1 MTHALAQIAETGA
14 HQASARDVLDQP
26 LANQRAR
33 AGAGVAL
40 ATMLIDE
47 TQQQSRKLHQYV
59 ESLMALD
66 VDGRKGFID
75 YLGQVMKECKA
86 LVKEDGTWTLYKKI
100 EASAGVRLS
109 EFRTIAKSIGEGFV
123 PDLTQNYHTIVG
135 MARELLASKGK
146 KDNHGRKPTHGLVK
160 AMKYLKKLEA
170 LDEMDEA
177 MIQTLLAAAQKMAVE
192 AGLTVETE
200 EAPM

>member
-1 MTHALAQIAETGA
+1 MAHAAQTIAEQGMK
-14 HQASARDVLDQP
+14 QASARDVLDQP

-75 YLGQVMKECKA
+75 YLGQVMKERKA
-86 LVKEDGTWTLYKKI
+86 LVKENGTTLYKKI

-146 KDNHGRKPTHGLVK
+146 KDNRGRKPTHGLVK
-160 AMKYLKKLEA
+160 AMKYLEKLEA
-170 LDEMDEA
+170 LDEVDEA
-177 MIQTLLAAAQKMAVE
+177 MIQNLLAAAQKMAVE

-200 EAPM
+200 EALM

>member
-1 MTHALAQIAETGA
+1 MAHALESIATTGA

-26 LANQRAR
+26 LANERAR
-33 AGAGVAL
+33 KSAGEAL
-40 ATMLIDE
+40 ASMLIDE
-47 TQQQSRKLHQYV
+47 TMQQAGKLKMYV
-59 ESLMALD
+59 QSLMDLD
-66 VDGRKGFID
+66 SDGRKGFLS
-75 YLGQVMKECKA
+75 YLSAVMKERKA
-86 LVKEDGTWTLYKKI
+86 LVKENGTTVYKTI

-146 KDNHGRKPTHGLVK
+146 KDNRGRKPTHGLVK
-160 AMKYLKKLEA
+160 AMKYLEKLEA
-170 LDEMDEA
+170 LDEVDEA